1 MKKKIRVLAILTAL
15 VMSLQATAAF
25 AEEGKSDAHGDR
37 GVAVERTVEKSEK
50 PEKPEKSESAEKPG
64 KPEKT
69 EQANKSE
76 NSEKP
81 EKSDKTEKP
90 EKTEIKDKTEKADKE
105 EEKSSEEDKTDV
117 VSVNG
122 ESEVT
127 DEETTD
133 TSTEENATEGNTTEE
148 NATEETEGKEE
159 APEHGKRKFT
169 KEELETKRAEYKEKH
184 IDAKAYFEEIKEG
197 FSKADKETR
206 KHILSE
212 IAEVK
217 KELKDESIGVFARG
231 KEIDFGKYDN
241 VRPRIENNRTLVP
254 IRAVTESLGAEVTW
268 DEETQTITITKDGN
282 EVVLQ
287 IGSTSILVNG
297 VEVECEVAA
306 KIENGR
312 TLVPLRIISEAL
324 RKTVDWDEESGT
336 IIIEDDDKQDG
347 NTEEADENAG
357 DEAVTEPVEGGE
369 DEETENSA
377 TSDENTEVTEETV
390 QEN

>member
-1 MKKKIRVLAILTAL
+1 M
-15 VMSLQATAAF
+15 
-25 AEEGKSDAHGDR
+25 
-37 GVAVERTVEKSEK
+37 
-50 PEKPEKSESAEKPG
+50 
-64 KPEKT
+64 
-69 EQANKSE
+69 
-76 NSEKP
+76 
-81 EKSDKTEKP
+81 
-90 EKTEIKDKTEKADKE
+90 
-105 EEKSSEEDKTDV
+105 
-117 VSVNG
+117 
-122 ESEVT
+122 
-127 DEETTD
+127 
-133 TSTEENATEGNTTEE
+133 
-148 NATEETEGKEE
+148 
-159 APEHGKRKFT
+159 
-169 KEELETKRAEYKEKH
+169 
-184 IDAKAYFEEIKEG
+184 
-197 FSKADKETR
+197 
-206 KHILSE
+206 SE

-254 IRAVTESLGAEVTW
+254 IRAITESLGAEVTW

-369 DEETENSA
+369 DEGTENSA